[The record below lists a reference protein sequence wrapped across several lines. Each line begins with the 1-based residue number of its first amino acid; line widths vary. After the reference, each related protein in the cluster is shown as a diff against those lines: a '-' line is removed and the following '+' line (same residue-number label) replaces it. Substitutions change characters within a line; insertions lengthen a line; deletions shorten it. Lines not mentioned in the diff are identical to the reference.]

1 MGYMDS
7 NGRVAI
13 VTGAGRGIGKAIA
26 LHLAR
31 EGWAVVV
38 NDNGAEIDG
47 SGGNPAVAQA
57 AADEIR
63 NAGGRAVAN
72 SDTVGSWDV
81 GARLAALAQ
90 EHFGLAD
97 LLVNNAAILRDRMS
111 FNMSAEEWNQV
122 IEQNLSGSFFCAR
135 ALLPAMRERKSGRI
149 VNVVSTTGPFGNASQ
164 ANYASSKGAMITLT
178 RVLAM
183 DMAKYG
189 VTVNALS
196 PFAHTRDTERI
207 APMNPLI
214 AEYMEG
220 ALTIPPEDVAPV
232 VSFLASDAAK
242 DITGQLIG
250 VRGKEV
256 MLFSQPRPVRTAVK
270 LDGWDQ
276 ETLARTFQTW
286 SSAFT
291 PLEND
296 LEYFRYKPFV

>member
-1 MGYMDS
+1 MDN
-7 NGRVAI
+7 NGKVAV

-31 EGWAVVV
+31 EGWSVVV

-47 SGGNPAVAQA
+47 SGGSPAVAQA
-57 AADEIR
+57 VADEIETF
-63 NAGGRAVAN
+63 GGRAAAN
-72 SDTVGSWDV
+72 TDTVGSWEV
-81 GARLAALAQ
+81 GQRLAAAAQ
-90 EHFGLAD
+90 EHFGPVD

-111 FNMSAEEWNQV
+111 FNMSADEWDQV
-122 IEQNLSGSFFCAR
+122 VEQNLSGSFFCAR
-135 ALLPAMRERKSGRI
+135 ALLPSMRERKAGRI
-149 VNVVSTTGPFGNASQ
+149 VNIVSTTGPFGNASQ
-164 ANYASSKGAMITLT
+164 ANYASSKGGMITLT

-189 VTVNALS
+189 VTVNAVS

-207 APMNPLI
+207 APMNTLI

-220 ALTIPPEDVAPV
+220 ALTIPPEDVAPI

-256 MLFSQPRPVRTAVK
+256 MLFSQPRPIRTAVK
-270 LDGWDQ
+270 LDGWDPAS
-276 ETLARTFQTW
+276 LSRTFQSW
-286 SSAFT
+286 ASALT